1 MCEGEQRMII
11 IKTRPNGVKRRDKN
25 SSFSTARWLQ
35 EEKIYTMDDFGVE
48 DSFVNDLVSL
58 V

>member
-1 MCEGEQRMII
+1 MII